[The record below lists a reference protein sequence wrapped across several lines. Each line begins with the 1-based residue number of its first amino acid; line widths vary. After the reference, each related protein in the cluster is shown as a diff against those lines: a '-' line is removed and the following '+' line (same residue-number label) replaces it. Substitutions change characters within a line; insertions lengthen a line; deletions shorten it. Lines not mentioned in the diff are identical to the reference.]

1 MQSVVRTEQLTKDF
15 LTGFWKPRPGRV
27 LDAVSFDVPRGEV
40 FGLLGPNGAGK
51 TTTIKLLM
59 DLLRPTQGRAEI
71 FGRPVSDAD
80 VRQRVGFVP
89 EQPYYYDHLSAEEL
103 VQYFAGLSGLSR
115 VDAVARTAAVLTRT
129 GVRDEDRRRPLRQF
143 SKGMLQRVG
152 LAQALV
158 HDPELVVLDEPMSG
172 LDPIGRR
179 DVRQII
185 MQLRDEGRTVLFSSH
200 ILADAE
206 LLCSHVAILARGQV
220 VALGKLTDLTAPA
233 MHGSEVVV
241 SNVNAEAAARIG
253 AHAARVTEIADGRY
267 CFELAPGERPEP
279 VIAILAAAG
288 ATLVS
293 VSPVRASL
301 EDIFLE
307 AIQ

>member
-1 MQSVVRTEQLTKDF
+1 MTSVIRTEQLTKDF
-15 LTGFWKPRPGRV
+15 LAGFWRPRPRRA
-27 LDAVSFDVPRGEV
+27 LDQVSFDVPQGEV

-51 TTTIKLLM
+51 TTTLKLLM
-59 DLLRPTQGRAEI
+59 DLLRPTSGRAEL
-71 FGRPVSDAD
+71 FGRPASDPD
-80 VRQRVGFVP
+80 SRRRVGFVP
-89 EQPYYYDHLSAEEL
+89 EQPYYYDHLTADEL
-103 VQYFAGLSGLSR
+103 VQYFAGLSGLTGADR
-115 VDAVARTAAVLTRT
+115 ATRAAAVLARA
-129 GVRDEDRRRPLRQF
+129 GIRDEDRRRPLRQF

-185 MQLRDEGRTVLFSSH
+185 LQLRDEGRTVLFSSH
-200 ILADAE
+200 ILSDAE
-206 LLCSHVAILARGQV
+206 QLCSHVAILARGRIV
-220 VALGKLTDLTAPA
+220 SLGKLTDLTAPA
-233 MHGSEVVV
+233 LRGSEVVV
-241 SNVNAEAAARIG
+241 SGLNAETAARITPTV
-253 AHAARVTEIADGRY
+253 ARVTAIADGRY
-267 CFELAPGERPEP
+267 CFELSPGDRPEAL
-279 VIAILAAAG
+279 IAVTSAAG

-301 EDIFLE
+301 EDVFLE

>member
-27 LDAVSFDVPRGEV
+27 LDAVSVDVPRGEV

>member
-15 LTGFWKPRPGRV
+15 LTGFWKPRPRRV

-89 EQPYYYDHLSAEEL
+89 EQPYYYDHLSADEL

-115 VDAVARTAAVLTRT
+115 VDAVTRTAAVLTRT
-129 GVRDEDRRRPLRQF
+129 GIRDEDRRRPLRQF

-206 LLCSHVAILARGQV
+206 QLCSHVAILARGQV

-267 CFELAPGERPEP
+267 CFELAPGERSEP

>member
-27 LDAVSFDVPRGEV
+27 LDAVSFDVPRGGV

>member
-1 MQSVVRTEQLTKDF
+1 MTSVVRAEQLTKDF
-15 LTGFWKPRPGRV
+15 LTGFWRPRPRRA
-27 LDAVSFDVPRGEV
+27 LDAVSFDIPQGAV

-51 TTTIKLLM
+51 TTTLKLLM
-59 DLLRPTQGRAEI
+59 DLLRPTTGRAEI
-71 FGRPVSDAD
+71 FGRPASDPD

-89 EQPYYYDHLSAEEL
+89 EQPYYYDHLTADEL
-103 VQYFAGLSGLSR
+103 VQYFAGLSGVPSADR
-115 VDAVARTAAVLTRT
+115 AAKASAALART

-185 MQLRDEGRTVLFSSH
+185 LQLRDEGRTVLFSSH
-200 ILADAE
+200 ILSDAE
-206 LLCSHVAILARGQV
+206 QLCSRVAILARGHV
-220 VALGKLTDLTAPA
+220 VAHGKLTDLTAPA
-233 MHGSEVVV
+233 LRGAEVVV
-241 SNVNAEAAARIG
+241 SNLNPESVARMA

-267 CFELAPGERPEP
+267 CFELGPGERPEV
-279 VIAILAAAG
+279 VIAIMAAAG

-301 EDIFLE
+301 EDIFME
-307 AIQ
+307 AVE